1 MDRFFIYAK
10 PKIKDV
16 KPYSLG
22 VYNQSLTSIQ
32 NFNFLVR
39 GESFFDIRSVYLST
53 NNPSMFDDI
62 TFYDPFSASIKLAG
76 KNPSFYALKV
86 PFFIYKEKYLAFT
99 LPQIPKATG
108 KIDIII
114 ENEAGYSLMTRD
126 TRMPFISSYNGAVD
140 IQLPCVSGINIT
152 DLVDF
157 FAEYTLLASNNDVIL
172 TSQEDK
178 PITVAFYS

>member
-1 MDRFFIYAK
+1 MDRLFIYAK

-16 KPYSLG
+16 KPYFLS
-22 VYNQSLTSIQ
+22 VYNQTLTAIQ

-39 GESFFDIRSVYLST
+39 GESFFDIRGVYLSS
-53 NNPSMFDDI
+53 NNPLMFDGV
-62 TFYDPFSASIKLAG
+62 TFYDPFSANIKLAG

-99 LPQIPKATG
+99 LPQIPKSTG
-108 KIDIII
+108 TIDIII
-114 ENEAGYSLMTRD
+114 ENEAGYSVMTRD
-126 TRMPFISSYNGAVD
+126 TRMPFVSSYRGAVD
-140 IQLPCVSGINIT
+140 IQLPCVSGITIT

-157 FAEYTLLASNNDVIL
+157 FAEYTLLASNGDVIL
-172 TSQEDK
+172 TSQDDQ